1 MTNPKRNR
9 KPKTRS
15 TNKSLANAGAGPVRK
30 LSSLKGRADS
40 KQQKVLDLLGR
51 REGASITVI
60 TKATGWQQHSVRG
73 FFAGV
78 VRKKLG
84 LTLESAKTDG
94 VRIYRVVA
102 AKSSSKP
109 KGGAAATESHAA

>member
-15 TNKSLANAGAGPVRK
+15 TNKLLADAGPVRK
-30 LSSLKGRADS
+30 PSSLKGRAGT

-102 AKSSSKP
+102 TKSSSKP

>member
-15 TNKSLANAGAGPVRK
+15 TNKSLANAGPVRK

-51 REGASITVI
+51 PEGASIAVI
-60 TKATGWQQHSVRG
+60 TKATGWQQHSVRR

-109 KGGAAATESHAA
+109 KGGAAATESHAS